1 MPSSIV
7 LLHDAAAA
15 AGRPD
20 SSDTLLEAQAIA
32 AALQRLGYGTTTVP
46 VGLDLG
52 ALQRS
57 LQASAPQA
65 VFNLVES
72 LDGRGQLLA
81 VVPALLASLAV
92 PFTGC
97 SAEALA
103 ATSHKLAAKQLLRR
117 AEIATPAVLGA
128 VDRDA
133 ACAGDGTAGGDG
145 MWIVKSVY
153 EHASL
158 GIDDSSVVAGA
169 AAARRVLEARRA
181 EFGGDWF
188 AERFVPG
195 RELNVAVIAAPA
207 GPRVLPVAE
216 LRFDGFPAGKPA
228 IVGYAAKWNVDSF
241 EYRHTV
247 RSFAVEP
254 ELAARAERL
263 ALACWDLFALDG
275 YARVDFR
282 VDPSGMLFVLEVNAN
297 PCLAPDAGF
306 AAALAQAGI
315 GYDEAIGWLMAD
327 ARRARPGG
335 HRA

>member
-1 MPSSIV
+1 MSPRIV

-20 SSDTLLEAQAIA
+20 SSDTLLEAAAIA
-32 AALQRLGYGTTTVP
+32 AALGRLGYEAATVP

-52 ALQRS
+52 ALERQ
-57 LQASAPQA
+57 LGALAPHA

-72 LDGRGQLLA
+72 LEGRGRLLS
-81 VVPALLASLAV
+81 VVPALLASLGV

-103 ATSHKLAAKQLLRR
+103 ATSHKLAAKRLLRQ

-128 VDRDA
+128 A
-133 ACAGDGTAGGDG
+133 AGNGT
-145 MWIVKSVY
+145 WIVKSVF

-158 GIDDSSVVAGA
+158 GIDDSSVVAGTEA
-169 AAARRVLEARRA
+169 AGRVLEARRA

-195 RELNVAVIAAPA
+195 RELNVGIVAAPE

-216 LRFDGFPAGKPA
+216 LRFEGFPADKPE
-228 IVGYAAKWNVDSF
+228 IVGYAAKWHVDSF

-247 RSFAVEP
+247 RSFGVEP

-263 ALACWDLFALDG
+263 ALACWELFALDG

-282 VDPSGMLFVLEVNAN
+282 VDASGMLFVLEINAN

-306 AAALAQAGI
+306 AAALAETGI
-315 GYDEAIGWLMAD
+315 GFDEAIDWLIAD
-327 ARRARPGG
+327 ARR
-335 HRA
+335 RAPRGQRA